1 MWFKATKEKFE
12 EFGHTITTERQ
23 LSDGEYIVEK
33 SDNLIHEA
41 DAFMKAVRL
50 KTSVEW
56 LTSEE
61 MDERIKL
68 EPTEWKVE
76 E

>member
-41 DAFMKAVRL
+41 DVFMKEVRL

-61 MDERIKL
+61 MEALVAL
-68 EPTEWKVE
+68 EPVE